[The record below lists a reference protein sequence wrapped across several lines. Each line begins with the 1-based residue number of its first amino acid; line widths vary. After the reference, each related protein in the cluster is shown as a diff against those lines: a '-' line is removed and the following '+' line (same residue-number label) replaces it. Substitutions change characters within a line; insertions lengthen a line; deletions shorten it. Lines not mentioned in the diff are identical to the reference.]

1 MNQSEFAKLHGV
13 SRKTVTQWKARG
25 WLVTDG
31 DDINVEASNA
41 NIERYRKSVTRSEK
55 KPKGNSQGNKSGNT
69 SVAADLAR
77 V

>member
-25 WLVTDG
+25 WLVMAG

-41 NIERYRKSVTRSEK
+41 NIERYRKTVTRSEK
-55 KPKGNSQGNKSGNT
+55 SPKVT
-69 SVAADLAR
+69 SKVTVR
-77 V
+77 VTNRVTH